1 MYSNRSFRITP
12 FIALYSFA
20 HLAVDAACA
29 FLLLGVLELDGHV
42 ILSIIFYNASAF
54 VLQAPLGF
62 IIDKVLNPKFAA
74 ILGLVLVAVAYLFW
88 GNIFVALVIAGI
100 GNALFHAGGG
110 SLVLSLKN
118 KKATY
123 SGIFVAPGGIG
134 LALGTY
140 LAVSHLYINFMLF
153 PLAILILSFILYFVE
168 TPTLNRN
175 NEGNPIVGYGI
186 FLLFIIM
193 IPIIVRS
200 MIGLSVVFP
209 WKENQFLFLLLI
221 TAIALGKTFGGILTD
236 KYGLIKIGVG
246 GLFISAPF
254 LAFFPSIPVLGLL
267 GIFIFNFTM
276 PVTLIAILSVIPK
289 YKGLSFGLASAALF
303 IGSLPII
310 IDKDLWLKNDFMVF
324 SLILLASII
333 LFAGLRFKTKS

>member
-1 MYSNRSFRITP
+1 MYSDRVFRVTP
-12 FIALYSFA
+12 FIALYSFT
-20 HLAVDAACA
+20 HFTVDAACA
-29 FLLLGVLELDGHV
+29 FLLLGVLELNSHI
-42 ILSIIFYNASAF
+42 ILSLILYNASAF

-62 IIDKVLNPKFAA
+62 IVDRALNPKLAA
-74 ILGLVLVAVAYLFW
+74 ILGLVLVAVSYLFW
-88 GNIFVALVIAGI
+88 SNIFAALVIAGI
-100 GNALFHAGGG
+100 GNALFHVGGG

-140 LAVSHLYINFMLF
+140 LAVSHLNLMIF
-153 PLAILILSFILYFVE
+153 PLAILILGFMLCFVE
-168 TPTLNRN
+168 TPMFNRKDERKN
-175 NEGNPIVGYGI
+175 IAGYEV

-200 MIGLSVVFP
+200 VIGLSVEFP

-221 TAIALGKTFGGILTD
+221 AAIALGKAFGGILAD

-246 GLFISAPF
+246 GLLVSAPF
-254 LAFFPSIPVLGLL
+254 LAFFPSIPVFGIL
-267 GIFIFNFTM
+267 GILIFNFTM

-289 YKGLSFGLASAALF
+289 YKGLSFGLASTALF

-310 IDKDLWLKNDFMVF
+310 IGKDIGLMNDWVVF
-324 SLILLASII
+324 LFIISASMI
-333 LFAGLRFKTKS
+333 LFAGLRFKTKN